1 MGDLNSIFD
10 CNRFPPISRE
20 DLPSDKVNWRFR
32 LQKFID
38 MGGLQRD
45 LDMVSARW
53 PDEYLS
59 EPKVDNDRDDI
70 SVIVITG
77 YPPRHNYDVQRVLNL
92 VYKHDPTA
100 TLVI

>member
-1 MGDLNSIFD
+1 MI
-10 CNRFPPISRE
+10 CNYIVVF
-20 DLPSDKVNWRFR
+20 
-32 LQKFID
+32 QC
-38 MGGLQRD
+38 
-45 LDMVSARW
+45 A
-53 PDEYLS
+53 